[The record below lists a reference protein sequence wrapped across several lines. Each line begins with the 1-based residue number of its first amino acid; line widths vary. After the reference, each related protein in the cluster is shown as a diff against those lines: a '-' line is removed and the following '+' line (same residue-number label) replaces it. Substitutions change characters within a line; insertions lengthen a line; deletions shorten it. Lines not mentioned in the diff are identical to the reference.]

1 MCTKQVQSLGKE
13 APVDGWEDFPIYRH
27 AFDGVVIRTHRTYR
41 TSPAGWVWAVIIGD
55 RQQVTGYAPTQRQAL
70 QEAAHRISG
79 QCGYVP
85 RHRADGFSADAHRET
100 DYAGRHSTGRLA
112 AWARAS

>member
-1 MCTKQVQSLGKE
+1 MCTKQLQALGKE
-13 APVDGWEDFPIYRH
+13 PPVDGWEDLPVYRH

-41 TSPAGWVWAVIIGD
+41 TSPAGWVWAIIIGD
-55 RQQVTGYAPTQRQAL
+55 RQQTMGYAPTQRQAL

-85 RHRADGFSADAHRET
+85 RHRADGYSARALDEIST
-100 DYAGRHSTGRLA
+100 GGKHSTGHLA